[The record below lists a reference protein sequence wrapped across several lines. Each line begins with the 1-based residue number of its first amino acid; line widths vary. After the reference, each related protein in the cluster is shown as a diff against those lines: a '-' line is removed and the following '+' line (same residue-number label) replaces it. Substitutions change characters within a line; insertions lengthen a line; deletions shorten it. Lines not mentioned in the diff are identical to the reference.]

1 MTQTPNEQ
9 VKPLRTRATRQ
20 AILAPDLTRYL
31 DRSQLDLAVTDQ
43 VQALQVRVRRG
54 LEVFEKRRAKALD
67 AAKLTMVNHTTVIIL
82 CAVVAAFAAT
92 AQLWIS
98 TSAALIAGSGFAI
111 ALIRAA
117 FDRFQLRRLENRFR
131 VKDID
136 SAQTVDEILAIAD
149 EVLNTAATLG
159 AVPEETAPKDPAQ

>member
-1 MTQTPNEQ
+1 MKPSDPVGNE
-9 VKPLRTRATRQ
+9 VVDP
-20 AILAPDLTRYL
+20 
-31 DRSQLDLAVTDQ
+31 
-43 VQALQVRVRRG
+43 RV
-54 LEVFEKRRAKALD
+54 
-67 AAKLTMVNHTTVIIL
+67 
-82 CAVVAAFAAT
+82 
-92 AQLWIS
+92 
-98 TSAALIAGSGFAI
+98 FAI
-111 ALIRAA
+111 ALIRAT